1 MLRKKK
7 IQACDTEKVRSP
19 WRIAWMRLK
28 RHKLAMISAY
38 ILLAMYLSVIFAG
51 FLSPYHMHSTHREN
65 YLQPP
70 SKIYWKDENG
80 KLSRPYVFS
89 MKMLDPISQQY
100 DEIKDKKYYITI
112 FTKSD
117 DPRNMW
123 SLLGIKSSYHLYGAR
138 AADGAEGLVFIMGS
152 DDYGRDYFT
161 RVLYGGRASLFVGWA
176 GILITLTI
184 GMLFG
189 GISGYYGGWIDNIMM
204 RIAEI
209 IMSIPSFYLLLALAA
224 VLPRDLSS
232 TMRYFMIVSIL
243 SFISWAGMARIIRGM
258 VLSLRTRE
266 YVQAAKAIGS
276 SDMRI
281 ITKHILPNTLSF
293 VIVSATLSI
302 PGYILG
308 ESGLSFLG
316 LGIQEPDAS
325 WGNMLSSAMNLQTL
339 TRSPWNLL
347 AGVFIFAAVLCYNL
361 FGDGL
366 RDAFDP
372 RSKL

>member
-1 MLRKKK
+1 MAKKTNV
-7 IQACDTEKVRSP
+7 QACDTEKVRSP

-38 ILLAMYLSVIFAG
+38 ILIIMYLAVIFAG
-51 FLSPYHMHSTHREN
+51 FLAPYHMHATQRNN

-70 SKIYWKDENG
+70 SKVYWKDENG
-80 KLSRPYVFS
+80 RLSRPFVYAMV
-89 MKMLDPISQQY
+89 MNDPLSQLY
-100 DEIKDKKYYITI
+100 EEVKDKKYYVT
-112 FTKSD
+112 FFNRSD

-123 SLLGIKSSYHLYGAR
+123 NFLGIKSNIHLFGAR
-138 AADGAEGLVFIMGS
+138 AADGEEGLVFIMGS
-152 DDYGRDYFT
+152 DDYGRDYFS

-189 GISGYYGGWIDNIMM
+189 GTSGYYGGWIDNIMM
-204 RIAEI
+204 RLAEI

-232 TMRYFMIVSIL
+232 TMRYFLIVAIL

-258 VLSLRTRE
+258 VLSIKTRE
-266 YVQAAKAIGS
+266 YVQAARAIGS

-308 ESGLSFLG
+308 KSGLSFLG

-325 WGNMLSSAMNLQTL
+325 WGNMLTSAMNLQTL

-361 FGDGL
+361 LGDGL

>member
-1 MLRKKK
+1 MAEKSNAA
-7 IQACDTEKVRSP
+7 ACNTEKVRSP

-38 ILLAMYLSVIFAG
+38 ILVIMYVSVILAG
-51 FLSPYHMHSTHREN
+51 FLAPYHMHTTQRNN

-80 KLSRPYVFS
+80 KLSMPFVYKS
-89 MKMLDPISQQY
+89 AMLDPLTQKY
-100 DEIKDKKYYITI
+100 EEIKDKKYYIKL
-112 FTKSD
+112 FTRSD

-123 SLLGIKSSYHLYGAR
+123 SLFGLKSNVHLFGAR
-138 AADGAEGLVFIMGS
+138 AADGEEGLVFLMGS
-152 DDYGRDYFT
+152 DDYGRDLFS
-161 RVLYGGRASLFVGWA
+161 RILYGGRASLFVGWA
-176 GILITLTI
+176 GIVITLTI

-189 GISGYYGGWIDNIMM
+189 GISGYYGGIIDNIMM
-204 RIAEI
+204 RSAEI

-232 TMRYFMIVSIL
+232 TMRYFLIVAIL

-258 VLSLRTRE
+258 VLSIKTHE
-266 YVQAAKAIGS
+266 YVQAARAIGT

-302 PGYILG
+302 PSYILG

-325 WGNMLSSAMNLQTL
+325 WGNMLTSAMNLQTL
-339 TRSPWNLL
+339 ERAPWNLL

>member
-1 MLRKKK
+1 MAEKSNAA
-7 IQACDTEKVRSP
+7 ACNTEKVRSP

-38 ILLAMYLSVIFAG
+38 ILVIMYVSVILAG
-51 FLSPYHMHSTHREN
+51 FLAPYHMHTTQRNN

-80 KLSRPYVFS
+80 KLSMPFVYKS
-89 MKMLDPISQQY
+89 AMLDPLTQKY
-100 DEIKDKKYYITI
+100 EEIKDKKYYIKL
-112 FTKSD
+112 FTRSD

-123 SLLGIKSSYHLYGAR
+123 SLFGLKSNVHLFGAR
-138 AADGAEGLVFIMGS
+138 AADGEEGLVFLMGS
-152 DDYGRDYFT
+152 DDYGRDLFS
-161 RVLYGGRASLFVGWA
+161 RILYGGRASLFVGWA
-176 GILITLTI
+176 GIVITLTI

-189 GISGYYGGWIDNIMM
+189 GISGYYGGIIDNIMM
-204 RIAEI
+204 RSAEI

-232 TMRYFMIVSIL
+232 TMRYFLIVAIL

-258 VLSLRTRE
+258 VLSIKTRE
-266 YVQAAKAIGS
+266 YVQAARAIGT

-302 PGYILG
+302 PSYILG

-325 WGNMLSSAMNLQTL
+325 WGNMLTSAMNLQTL
-339 TRSPWNLL
+339 ERAPWNLL

>member
-1 MLRKKK
+1 MFRKKK
-7 IQACDTEKVRSP
+7 VQACNTEKVRSP

-28 RHKLAMISAY
+28 RHKLAMISAI
-38 ILLAMYLSVIFAG
+38 ILIVMYLSVIFAG

-80 KLSRPYVFS
+80 KLSRPYVYS

>member
-1 MLRKKK
+1 MY
-7 IQACDTEKVRSP
+7 
-19 WRIAWMRLK
+19 
-28 RHKLAMISAY
+28 AMV
-38 ILLAMYLSVIFAG
+38 MNDPLSQLYEEV
-51 FLSPYHMHSTHREN
+51 
-65 YLQPP
+65 
-70 SKIYWKDENG
+70 
-80 KLSRPYVFS
+80 
-89 MKMLDPISQQY
+89 
-100 DEIKDKKYYITI
+100 KDKKYYVSF
-112 FTKSD
+112 FTRSD

-123 SLLGIKSSYHLYGAR
+123 SFLGIKSNIHLYGAR
-138 AADGAEGLVFIMGS
+138 AADGEEGLIFIMGS
-152 DDYGRDYFT
+152 DDYGRDYFS

-189 GISGYYGGWIDNIMM
+189 GTSGYYGGWIDNIMM
-204 RIAEI
+204 RLAEI

-232 TMRYFMIVSIL
+232 TMRYFLIVAIL

-258 VLSLRTRE
+258 VLSIKTRE
-266 YVQAAKAIGS
+266 YVQAARAIGS

-325 WGNMLSSAMNLQTL
+325 WGNMLTSAMNLQTL

-361 FGDGL
+361 LGDGL

>member
-1 MLRKKK
+1 MAKVRST
-7 IQACDTEKVRSP
+7 QACNTEKVRSP

-38 ILLAMYLSVIFAG
+38 ILIIMYLSVVFAG
-51 FLSPYHMHSTHREN
+51 FLAPYHMHATNREN
-65 YLQPP
+65 YIQPP
-70 SKIYWKDENG
+70 STVHWKDEDG
-80 KLSRPYVFS
+80 SLSRPYVYA
-89 MKMLDPISQQY
+89 MQMLDPLSQKY
-100 DEIKDKKYYITI
+100 EEVKDKKFYLTF
-112 FTKSD
+112 FTRSD

-123 SLLGIKSSYHLYGAR
+123 SLLGIKSNIHLFGVR
-138 AADGAEGLVFIMGS
+138 AADGEEGRIFLMGS
-152 DDYGRDYFT
+152 DDYGRDYFS
-161 RVLYGGRASLFVGWA
+161 RILYGGRASLFVGWA

-189 GISGYYGGWIDNIMM
+189 GISGYYGGWIDNVMM
-204 RIAEI
+204 RTAEI
-209 IMSIPSFYLLLALAA
+209 IMSIPSFYLMLALAA
-224 VLPRDLSS
+224 VLPRNLSS
-232 TMRYFMIVSIL
+232 TMRYFMIVAIL
-243 SFISWAGMARIIRGM
+243 SFIGWAGMARIIRGM
-258 VLSLRTRE
+258 VLSIKTRE

-302 PGYILG
+302 PSYILG

-339 TRSPWNLL
+339 ERAPWNLV
-347 AGVFIFAAVLCYNL
+347 AGVFIFVAVLCYNL

>member
-1 MLRKKK
+1 MFRKKK
-7 IQACDTEKVRSP
+7 VQACNTEKVRSP

-28 RHKLAMISAY
+28 RHKLAMISAI
-38 ILLAMYLSVIFAG
+38 ILIVMYLSVIFAG

-80 KLSRPYVFS
+80 KLSRPYVYS

-123 SLLGIKSSYHLYGAR
+123 NLFGIRSNYHLYGAR

>member
-1 MLRKKK
+1 
-7 IQACDTEKVRSP
+7 
-19 WRIAWMRLK
+19 
-28 RHKLAMISAY
+28 
-38 ILLAMYLSVIFAG
+38 
-51 FLSPYHMHSTHREN
+51 
-65 YLQPP
+65 
-70 SKIYWKDENG
+70 
-80 KLSRPYVFS
+80 
-89 MKMLDPISQQY
+89 
-100 DEIKDKKYYITI
+100 
-112 FTKSD
+112 
-117 DPRNMW
+117 
-123 SLLGIKSSYHLYGAR
+123 
-138 AADGAEGLVFIMGS
+138 
-152 DDYGRDYFT
+152 
-161 RVLYGGRASLFVGWA
+161 
-176 GILITLTI
+176 
-184 GMLFG
+184 
-189 GISGYYGGWIDNIMM
+189 
-204 RIAEI
+204 
-209 IMSIPSFYLLLALAA
+209 LALAA
-224 VLPRDLSS
+224 VLPRDISS

-258 VLSLRTRE
+258 VLSIRTRE
-266 YVQAAKAIGS
+266 YVQAARAIGS

-339 TRSPWNLL
+339 AKSPWNLL

>member
-1 MLRKKK
+1 MADKTNAA
-7 IQACDTEKVRSP
+7 ACNTEKVRSP

-38 ILLAMYLSVIFAG
+38 ILVIMYLSVILAG
-51 FLSPYHMHSTHREN
+51 FLAPYHMHTTQRDN

-80 KLSRPYVFS
+80 KLSMPYVYK
-89 MKMLDPISQQY
+89 MAMLDPLSQQY
-100 DEIKDKKYYITI
+100 EEMKDKKYFIKL
-112 FTKSD
+112 FTRSD

-123 SLLGIKSSYHLYGAR
+123 SLLGLKSNIHLYGAR
-138 AADGAEGLVFIMGS
+138 AADGEEGLVFLMGS
-152 DDYGRDYFT
+152 DDYGRDLFS
-161 RVLYGGRASLFVGWA
+161 RILYGGRASLFVGWA
-176 GILITLTI
+176 GIVITLTI

-189 GISGYYGGWIDNIMM
+189 GISGYYGGIIDNIMM
-204 RIAEI
+204 RSAEI

-232 TMRYFMIVSIL
+232 TMRYFLIVAIL

-258 VLSLRTRE
+258 VLSIKTRE
-266 YVQAAKAIGS
+266 YVQAAKAIGT

-325 WGNMLSSAMNLQTL
+325 WGNMLTSAMNLQTL
-339 TRSPWNLL
+339 ERSPWNLL

>member
-1 MLRKKK
+1 MAEKTN
-7 IQACDTEKVRSP
+7 AASCNTEKVRSP

-38 ILLAMYLSVIFAG
+38 ILIIMYLSVIFAG
-51 FLSPYHMHSTHREN
+51 FLAPYHMHTTHRNN

-70 SKIYWKDENG
+70 SNVYWKDENG
-80 KLSRPYVFS
+80 KFSRPFVYS
-89 MKMLDPISQQY
+89 MIMSDPLSQKY
-100 DEIKDKKYYITI
+100 EEVKDKKYYIT
-112 FTKSD
+112 FLTRSSD
-117 DPRNMW
+117 QRNMW
-123 SLLGIKSSYHLYGAR
+123 NLFGIRSNIHLYGAR
-138 AADGAEGLVFIMGS
+138 ATDGQEGLIFLMGS
-152 DDYGRDYFT
+152 DDYGRDLFS
-161 RVLYGGRASLFVGWA
+161 RILYGGRASLFVGWA
-176 GILITLTI
+176 GIVITLTI

-189 GISGYYGGWIDNIMM
+189 GISGYYGGLIDNLMM
-204 RIAEI
+204 RAAEI

-232 TMRYFMIVSIL
+232 TMRYFLIVAIL

-258 VLSLRTRE
+258 VLSIKTRE
-266 YVQAAKAIGS
+266 YVQAAKAIGT

-325 WGNMLSSAMNLQTL
+325 WGNMLTSAMNLQTL
-339 TRSPWNLL
+339 ERSPWNLL

>member
-1 MLRKKK
+1 
-7 IQACDTEKVRSP
+7 
-19 WRIAWMRLK
+19 
-28 RHKLAMISAY
+28 
-38 ILLAMYLSVIFAG
+38 
-51 FLSPYHMHSTHREN
+51 
-65 YLQPP
+65 
-70 SKIYWKDENG
+70 
-80 KLSRPYVFS
+80 
-89 MKMLDPISQQY
+89 
-100 DEIKDKKYYITI
+100 
-112 FTKSD
+112 
-117 DPRNMW
+117 
-123 SLLGIKSSYHLYGAR
+123 
-138 AADGAEGLVFIMGS
+138 
-152 DDYGRDYFT
+152 
-161 RVLYGGRASLFVGWA
+161 
-176 GILITLTI
+176 
-184 GMLFG
+184 MLFG

-204 RIAEI
+204 RLAEI

-224 VLPRDLSS
+224 VLPRDISS

-243 SFISWAGMARIIRGM
+243 SFISWAGMARVIRGM
-258 VLSLRTRE
+258 VLSIRTRE
-266 YVQAAKAIGS
+266 YVQAARAIGS

-302 PGYILG
+302 PSYILG

>member
-1 MLRKKK
+1 
-7 IQACDTEKVRSP
+7 
-19 WRIAWMRLK
+19 MRLK

>member
-1 MLRKKK
+1 MAKTKDIK
-7 IQACDTEKVRSP
+7 ANSGEKVRSP

-38 ILLAMYLSVIFAG
+38 ILIVMYLSVIFAG
-51 FLSPYHMHSTHREN
+51 FLSPYHMHTTQRNN

-80 KLSRPYVFS
+80 KLSRPYVYA
-89 MKMLDPISQQY
+89 MKMSDPMTQEYQ
-100 DEIKDKKYYITI
+100 EIRDKKFYVRL
-112 FTKSD
+112 FTRSD
-117 DPRNMW
+117 DPRNTW
-123 SLLGIKSSYHLYGAR
+123 DLLGIKSNIHLYGAR
-138 AADGAEGLVFIMGS
+138 ADDGEEGLIFIMGS

-204 RIAEI
+204 RVAEI

-224 VLPRDLSS
+224 VLPRDISS

-258 VLSLRTRE
+258 VLSIRTRE
-266 YVQAAKAIGS
+266 YVQAARAIGS

-339 TRSPWNLL
+339 AKSPWNLL